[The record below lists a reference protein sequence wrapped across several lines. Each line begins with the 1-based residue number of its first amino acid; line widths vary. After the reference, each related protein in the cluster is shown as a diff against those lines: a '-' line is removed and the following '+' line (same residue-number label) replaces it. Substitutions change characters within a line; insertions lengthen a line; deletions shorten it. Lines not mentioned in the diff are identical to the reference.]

1 MKMRYCSDDA
11 LRTGKQIVNLN
22 KNNTSENVAS
32 NENTIIII
40 IIELVLLRHNFS
52 AVSTVQF
59 YLLHQLFWW
68 CSMKENAAFRPWFK
82 YHDGMKLWL
91 S

>member
-52 AVSTVQF
+52 AVSSKYSSV
-59 YLLHQLFWW
+59 LLASSTFLMVLYERK
-68 CSMKENAAFRPWFK
+68 CSISSVIQVP
-82 YHDGMKLWL
+82 
-91 S
+91 